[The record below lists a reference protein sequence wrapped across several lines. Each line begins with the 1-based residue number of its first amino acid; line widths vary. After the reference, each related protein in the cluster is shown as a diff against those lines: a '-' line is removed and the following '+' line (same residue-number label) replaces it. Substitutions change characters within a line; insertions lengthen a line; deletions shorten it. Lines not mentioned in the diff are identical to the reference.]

1 MAEKSFNTILEELKR
16 NTDDPVRLRVID
28 TIKGISQLYLAV
40 KDIFTFTD
48 DDIPEFTRKKRT
60 SSNKTAEA
68 FPELKEI
75 ILKARENNLNFTL
88 KDMVSAQRKG
98 KEGTRFSDP
107 DCHDSLSQ
115 KYIDTIFTVTE
126 SKEEAEILFVMYI
139 NRFCCEEKRGS
150 FIWKEVSSD
159 GTLMYSKKTQ
169 EEVKDILSL
178 YTANGEDAY
187 TLYMSSPYR
196 LVRLT

>member
-1 MAEKSFNTILEELKR
+1 MVEKSFNTILEELKR
-16 NTDDPVRLRVID
+16 NTDDPVKLGIID

-40 KDIFTFTD
+40 KDIFTD
-48 DDIPEFTRKKRT
+48 DDIPEFTRKKHT
-60 SSNKTAEA
+60 NSNKTAEA

-107 DCHDSLSQ
+107 DYRDSLSQ
-115 KYIDTIFTVTE
+115 KYIDTIFTVIE

-139 NRFCCEEKRGS
+139 NRFCCEEKPGS

-159 GTLMYSKKTQ
+159 GTLTYSKKTQ

-196 LVRLT
+196 LVA

>member
-1 MAEKSFNTILEELKR
+1 MAEKSFNAILEELKR
-16 NTDDPVRLRVID
+16 NTDDPVKIKVID
-28 TIKGISQLYLAV
+28 TIKGISQLCLAV
-40 KDIFTFTD
+40 KDIFTSTD

-60 SSNKTAEA
+60 GTTEA

-75 ILKARENNLNFTL
+75 ILKARDNNLNFTL

-107 DCHDSLSQ
+107 DYHDCLSQ

-139 NRFCCEEKRGS
+139 NRFCCEEKHGS
-150 FIWKEVSSD
+150 FTWKEVTSD

-187 TLYMSSPYR
+187 TLYMNSPYR

>member
-1 MAEKSFNTILEELKR
+1 MVEKSFNTILEELKR
-16 NTDDPVRLRVID
+16 NTDDPVKLGIID

-40 KDIFTFTD
+40 KDIFTD

-60 SSNKTAEA
+60 NSNKTAEA

-107 DCHDSLSQ
+107 DYRDSLSQ
-115 KYIDTIFTVTE
+115 KYIDTIFTVIE

-139 NRFCCEEKRGS
+139 NRFCCEEKPGS

-159 GTLMYSKKTQ
+159 GTLTYSKKTQ

-196 LVRLT
+196 LVA

>member
-1 MAEKSFNTILEELKR
+1 MVEKSFNTILEELKR
-16 NTDDPVRLRVID
+16 NTDDPVKLGIID

-40 KDIFTFTD
+40 KDIFTD
-48 DDIPEFTRKKRT
+48 DDIPEITRKKRT
-60 SSNKTAEA
+60 NSNKTAEA

-107 DCHDSLSQ
+107 DYRDSLSQ

-139 NRFCCEEKRGS
+139 NRFCCEEKPGS

-159 GTLMYSKKTQ
+159 GTLTYSKKTQ

-196 LVRLT
+196 LVA

>member
-1 MAEKSFNTILEELKR
+1 MVEKSFNTILEELKR
-16 NTDDPVRLRVID
+16 NTDDPVKLGIID

-40 KDIFTFTD
+40 KDIFTD

-60 SSNKTAEA
+60 DSNKTAEA

-107 DCHDSLSQ
+107 DYRDSLSQ
-115 KYIDTIFTVTE
+115 KYIDTIFTVIE

-139 NRFCCEEKRGS
+139 NRFCCEEKPGS

-159 GTLMYSKKTQ
+159 GTLTYSKKTQ

-196 LVRLT
+196 LVA